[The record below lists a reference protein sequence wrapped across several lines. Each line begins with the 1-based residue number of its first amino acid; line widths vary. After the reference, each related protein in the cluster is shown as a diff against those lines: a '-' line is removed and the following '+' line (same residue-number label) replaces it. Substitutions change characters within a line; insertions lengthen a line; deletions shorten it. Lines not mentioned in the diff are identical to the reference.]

1 MVFYFMN
8 VERLFFVCFT
18 RLSKGVHGTCNTHTH
33 THTHTYIL
41 NQMREMK
48 EKDKEKYDSKSTL
61 TTVHLGL
68 L

>member
-8 VERLFFVCFT
+8 VERLFFICFT
-18 RLSKGVHGTCNTHTH
+18 RLSRGVHGTCNTHTH
-33 THTHTYIL
+33 IHIL

-61 TTVHLGL
+61 TAVPLG
-68 L
+68 